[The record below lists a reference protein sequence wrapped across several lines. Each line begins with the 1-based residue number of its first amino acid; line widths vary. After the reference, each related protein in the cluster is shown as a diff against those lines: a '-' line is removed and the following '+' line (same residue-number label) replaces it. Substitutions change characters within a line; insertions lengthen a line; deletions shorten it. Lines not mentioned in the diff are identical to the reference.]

1 MTVVLGPQ
9 RTDLVVLF
17 LVFKAVHQVNYLMVK
32 LMPYKDIPHH
42 IILQVIHSL
51 RQSILLDTVNIL
63 KDVTQLIANNLNIFD
78 TFCLRVL

>member
-1 MTVVLGPQ
+1 MAVVLGPQ

-17 LVFKAVHQVNYLMVK
+17 LVFEAIHQVYYLMVK

-51 RQSILLDTVNIL
+51 RQIILLDTVNIL
-63 KDVTQLIANNLNIFD
+63 KDVTQLIANNLEYI
-78 TFCLRVL
+78 

>member
-17 LVFKAVHQVNYLMVK
+17 LVFKAVHQVYYLMVK